1 MTVNENSKPLLTVKG
16 LKQYFKVSNN
26 YTVHAVENVRSI
38 RVRHMVWS
46 GNPVPENQRSE
57 EVS

>member
-26 YTVHAVENVRSI
+26 YTVHAVERSI